1 MRDDEVTQTS
11 EEEYGLPFVVAPE
24 ESLDHNGHHYAL
36 DDIENNGVIIGTD
49 PEQNVVKVYYALD
62 EIGERSARLLSRMI
76 FLISTRRL

>member
-24 ESLDHNGHHYAL
+24 ESLDHKDHHYVL
-36 DDIENNGVIIGTD
+36 DKIENNGVVIGTD

-62 EIGERSARLLSRMI
+62 EKGGEDPDNPWRQR
-76 FLISTRRL
+76 TG